1 MVSARDKRMIWS
13 LSCIIQCLVSPM
25 VVIIS
30 LVKKINLIR
39 DIVPVIMANFWKVD
53 YFLLLKNI
61 QTIAR
66 SLG

>member
-1 MVSARDKRMIWS
+1 M
-13 LSCIIQCLVSPM
+13 SCESDGGDYFVELNSGW
-25 VVIIS
+25 